1 MGLTEENKIRE
12 VNEYLESKGVNDIE
26 EKESFKNN
34 PEFLNLLEDKILTEV
49 GINVIKDD
57 IESLPAEY
65 MELNDEQK
73 IVSYVGSD
81 NYNKALNELENK
93 LEKEETNLNE
103 INNSLD
109 KIIGKDNIELSNI
122 SDLIDKATEKNNSIN
137 KESKVID
144 FER

>member
-1 MGLTEENKIRE
+1 M
-12 VNEYLESKGVNDIE
+12 
-26 EKESFKNN
+26 
-34 PEFLNLLEDKILTEV
+34 LEDKILTEV
-49 GINVIKDD
+49 RINVIKDD

-109 KIIGKDNIELSNI
+109 KIIGKDKIELSSI
-122 SDLIDKATEKNNSIN
+122 SDLIDKAAKKIIALTK
-137 KESKVID
+137 KTK
-144 FER
+144 